1 MSPKTISKMTV
12 IIGIAAALSIFSQ
25 KRLEWAGG
33 WFPGVPDNVAS
44 WEGTQ
49 QPVARET
56 LALLGFPRAL
66 QRVYSNGTGDSILAT
81 LVTAGPFENFHDPT
95 VCVGGNGSWEFT
107 SRREFLLDGPGSAP
121 IRAMIFRRR
130 DNPKLRI
137 IMYYWQ
143 QSRDGVTTCEP
154 MMGNYRDL
162 PARLR
167 TGFGAVAL
175 GRQSVLLRIYTAYV
189 EDDDPNGLNAQRG
202 VHTISKAYYYG
213 LLKAGKE
220 DS

>member
-1 MSPKTISKMTV
+1 MSPKSISKMTA
-12 IIGIAAALSIFSQ
+12 IIGVAAALSIFSQ

-33 WFPGVPDNVAS
+33 WFPGVPDQIGM
-44 WEGTQ
+44 WEGMQ
-49 QPVARET
+49 QPVSQDT

-66 QRVYSNGTGDSILAT
+66 QRVYTNGTGDSVLAT

-107 SRREFLLDGPGSAP
+107 AGKEFLLDGLGTAP
-121 IRAMIFRRR
+121 VRAMIFRRR

-143 QSRDGVTTCEP
+143 QSRDGATTCEP

-167 TGFGAVAL
+167 TGYGAVIL
-175 GRQSVLLRIYTAYV
+175 GRQSVLLRIYTAYS
-189 EDDDPNGLNAQRG
+189 EDDDPEGLNAQRS
-202 VHTISKAYYYG
+202 VHTICRAYYRA
-213 LLKAGKE
+213 LLKEGKE
-220 DS
+220 GA

>member
-1 MSPKTISKMTV
+1 MSPKAISKMTA
-12 IIGIAAALSIFSQ
+12 IIGVAAALSIFSQ

-33 WFPGVPDNVAS
+33 WFPGIPDSVAS
-44 WEGTQ
+44 WEGVQ
-49 QPVARET
+49 QPVAKET

-66 QRVYSNGTGDSILAT
+66 QRVYNNGIGDSVLAS

-95 VCVGGNGSWEFT
+95 VCVGGNGAWEFT
-107 SRREFLLDGPGSAP
+107 GRKEFRLDGAESAP
-121 IRAMIFRRR
+121 VRAMIFRRR

-143 QSRDGVTTCEP
+143 QSRDGLTTCEP
-154 MMGNYRDL
+154 MMGNWRDL

-167 TGFGAVAL
+167 TGFGAVVM
-175 GRQSVLLRIYTAYV
+175 GRQSVLLRIYTAYS
-189 EDDDPNGLNAQRG
+189 EDEDPTGLVAQRN
-202 VHTISKAYYYG
+202 VHTISKAVYQR

-220 DS
+220 D